1 MQETHVPALHMYGC
15 GKDCL
20 IFIPF
25 RLPQINCYTLSLR
38 CFSSDSDSCPDVEI
52 VPLLQFPH
60 PPRASPVLLILLF
73 SLLILLFSLLVPSS
87 YRFLHGPVYSF
98 PLVRYSAGVQ
108 LSTLSWCSACIS
120 LTEGVFIPD
129 VSVERDVLH
138 VHLLLRHL
146 VLPST
151 C

>member
-1 MQETHVPALHMYGC
+1 MYCC

-20 IFIPF
+20 IQIPF
-25 RLPQINCYTLSLR
+25 RLPQINCYTLNLR
-38 CFSSDSDSCPDVEI
+38 RFSSDSDSCPDVEI

-60 PPRASPVLLILLF
+60 PPRASPV
-73 SLLILLFSLLVPSS
+73 LLILLFSLLVPSS

-151 C
+151 Y